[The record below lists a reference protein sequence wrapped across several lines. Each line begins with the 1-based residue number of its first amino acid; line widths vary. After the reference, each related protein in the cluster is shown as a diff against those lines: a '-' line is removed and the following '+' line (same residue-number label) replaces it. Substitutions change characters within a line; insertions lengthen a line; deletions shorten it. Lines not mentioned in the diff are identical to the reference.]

1 VLEAGVRRVFSASS
15 DPNPLVSGKGLNRLK
30 RGGVAV
36 VTHVLKDEADA
47 LNRPFFKMM
56 RTGLPWVTL
65 KAAVTLDGKIA
76 APSGDSKWV
85 TGEASRAWVHRLRD
99 QVDAILV
106 GANTVRMDDPQLTTR
121 LPGGGGK
128 DPVRV
133 VVDSHL
139 KLSPGHT
146 VFTQRSPARTV
157 IATLEDPEGRRARRF
172 LAQGVEVWNVRA
184 KQDRVDLKAVLKRVK
199 KEGLNHVLVEGG
211 AGLYGTLLREHLA
224 DALALFVA
232 PKLVGAGGLS
242 WAGELG
248 VKDMAHALAVKDLM
262 MEKVG
267 DDVLLRALL

>member
-1 VLEAGVRRVFSASS
+1 
-15 DPNPLVSGKGLNRLK
+15 
-30 RGGVAV
+30 
-36 VTHVLKDEADA
+36 
-47 LNRPFFKMM
+47 
-56 RTGLPWVTL
+56 
-65 KAAVTLDGKIA
+65 
-76 APSGDSKWV
+76 
-85 TGEASRAWVHRLRD
+85 SRAWVHRLRD

-146 VFTQRSPARTV
+146 VFTQRSPARTI

-224 DALALFVA
+224 DALALFLA
-232 PKLVGAGGLS
+232 PKLVGAGGLTWS
-242 WAGELG
+242 GELG
-248 VKDMAHALAVKDLM
+248 VKDMAHALAVKDLT